1 MGLTALV
8 TLLYL
13 FFNKNK
19 NNKYIY
25 KRDRDSLKEFWKN
38 YSNFFKTSSSK
49 YLVAVS
55 LKGGYSTNFYLQ
67 PAVIIWGGFI

>member
-25 KRDRDSLKEFWKN
+25 IRETETALKSFEKITVTFLKQ
-38 YSNFFKTSSSK
+38 
-49 YLVAVS
+49 AVVNT
-55 LKGGYSTNFYLQ
+55 LWL
-67 PAVIIWGGFI
+67 

>member
-1 MGLTALV
+1 MGTTALV

-25 KRDRDSLKEFWKN
+25 KRDRDSLKEFSKN
-38 YSNFFKTSSSK
+38 YSNFFKTSNSK
-49 YLVAVS
+49 YLVAVG

-67 PAVIIWGGFI
+67 PAVTF